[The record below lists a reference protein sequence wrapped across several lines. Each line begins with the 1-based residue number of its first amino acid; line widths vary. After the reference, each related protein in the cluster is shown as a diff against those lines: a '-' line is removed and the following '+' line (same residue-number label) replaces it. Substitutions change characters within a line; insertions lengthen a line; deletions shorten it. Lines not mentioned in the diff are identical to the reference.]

1 MQAQTNKNRHLFNP
15 TTCSMDTQRP
25 KRQTKKPSQYS
36 QSPSLFPLE
45 SQLSEV
51 PEVRRPPKRPLQA
64 IPAEPI
70 PEDLAES
77 LLPFKQR
84 EIPPYT
90 PPLEYIEYK
99 AGSGVSEAI
108 DKLSTFLLLFS
119 EDYIKQII
127 AVTNSYAE
135 RDQNEFNYNIVRK
148 WIFINRADLL
158 YFIGCLFYI
167 GIYKETLRN
176 DY

>member
-1 MQAQTNKNRHLFNP
+1 MA
-15 TTCSMDTQRP
+15 TQRP
-25 KRQTKKPSQYS
+25 KRQTKKPRRYS
-36 QSPSLFPLE
+36 QSPSLVPLE

-77 LLPFKQR
+77 LPSKQR

-90 PPLEYIEYK
+90 PPLGYIEYK
-99 AGSGVSEAI
+99 AGSGVSEAT
-108 DKLSTFLLLFS
+108 DELSTFLLLFS
-119 EDYIKQII
+119 EDCIKRIV
-127 AVTNSYAE
+127 AATNSYAE
-135 RDQNEFNYNIVRK
+135 RDQNELNYDFARK
-148 WIFINRADLL
+148 WTPMSRADLL
-158 YFIGCLFYI
+158 HFIGCLFYI
-167 GIYKETLRN
+167 WMHRETLRD